1 MYEHVYKFN
10 QVRNQFAF
18 STRAEAK
25 FYEEEVREFFT
36 ATTFAERIDAYV
48 DCAYV
53 RLGTEMKMANSG
65 KTTLPYANRE
75 PLMFSILE
83 SEFNTGFYAYEIYGT
98 ACGDHN
104 KLSEIIKKAQKI
116 VCDANAMKPY
126 ELDENGKVTKDEKVM
141 DATVLIHNMIQSV
154 IADI

>member
-36 ATTFAERIDAYV
+36 ATTFAERVDAYV

-65 KTTLPYANRE
+65 KTTLPHANRE
-75 PLMFSILE
+75 PLMYSILE
-83 SEFNTGFYAYEIYGT
+83 SEFAIGFHPYEFNGL
-98 ACGDHN
+98 ACGEYG
-104 KLSEIIKKAQKI
+104 KLSSIIKKAQKI

-154 IADI
+154 IADV